1 MSESHGALASKVCL
15 VVMLAGGFV
24 ILAAAFPVRAATGQD
39 VRGDGPGILL
49 LMMVVALAAMAAIL
63 GAVLRP
69 RGLRLRAIPAKLPR
83 R

>member
-1 MSESHGALASKVCL
+1 MSESRGALASKVCL

-24 ILAAAFPVRAATGQD
+24 ILAAAFPVHAATGD
-39 VRGDGPGILL
+39 DIPDDGPGILL
-49 LMMVVALAAMAAIL
+49 LMMVVALGAMAAIL

-69 RGLRLRAIPAKLPR
+69 RGVRTIPAKIYR